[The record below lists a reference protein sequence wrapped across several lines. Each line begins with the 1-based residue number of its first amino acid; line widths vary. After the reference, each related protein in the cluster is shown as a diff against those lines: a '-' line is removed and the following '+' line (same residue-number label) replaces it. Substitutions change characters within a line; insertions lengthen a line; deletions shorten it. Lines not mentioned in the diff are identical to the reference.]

1 MAGVHA
7 ILALARFLGFSIH
20 TRWYRIF
27 AFPFRPPR
35 DLALRGRKELLVA
48 ALCFGGGTLF
58 WAFLA
63 GLTITVLTAIYERQG
78 YGFDIPFL
86 ALMAVFMMFSL
97 IAAFT
102 ALYLLVRTAFW
113 RQRSFVEIHG
123 RRYEPA
129 EVYARVVSCEGRTWR
144 PEPWTPAG
152 VLAMDR
158 GIVGLAHA
166 GVGQTHDPG
175 QVERI
180 GRPGLDYAYC
190 TLCGW
195 LLCRSDDAERGQG
208 YTDGEAWL
216 CKDCFE
222 RLVKPVQDRRG
233 PDS

>member
-7 ILALARFLGFSIH
+7 ILALAHFLGFSIH
-20 TRWYRIF
+20 TQWYRIF
-27 AFPFRPPR
+27 AFPFQPAR
-35 DLALRGRKELLVA
+35 DLALRGRKELFVA
-48 ALCFGGGTLF
+48 ALRFEGGALF

-63 GLTITVLTAIYERQG
+63 GVTLTLLTSIYERQG

-86 ALMAVFMMFSL
+86 VLMGVFMMFSL
-97 IAAFT
+97 IATST

-129 EVYARVVSCEGRTWR
+129 EVYARVASCADRKWR
-144 PEPWTPAG
+144 PEPWKPDG
-152 VLAMDR
+152 VPVMDR
-158 GIVGLAHA
+158 GIVGLADA
-166 GVGQTHDPG
+166 GVGQSHDPA

-195 LLCRSDDAERGQG
+195 LLCRSDDAEHGQG

-222 RLVKPVQDRRG
+222 RLVKPVQDRRD